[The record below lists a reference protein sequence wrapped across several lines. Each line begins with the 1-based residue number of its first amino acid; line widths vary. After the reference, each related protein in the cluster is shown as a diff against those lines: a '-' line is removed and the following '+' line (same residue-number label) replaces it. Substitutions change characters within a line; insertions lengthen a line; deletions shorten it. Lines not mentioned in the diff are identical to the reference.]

1 SVLAT
6 LTAASFQLSAAELPA
21 DIEWISN
28 NNEPLFASEEAVRG
42 GTYRTYIQSFPQ
54 TLRSVGPD
62 ANSGLR
68 QYLMDGSPK
77 LAQRHP
83 NTGKWIP
90 QLAKSWAF
98 GEDNKT
104 VFFKLDE
111 TAEWSDGE
119 KITADDYV
127 FMMKYYTSKDIID
140 PWYNDFFTNSI
151 VSVEKIDDYTIKV
164 NLAVAQS
171 HD

>member
-1 SVLAT
+1 MTKKLPFSVLAT

-83 NTGKWIP
+83 YTCKWIP

-104 VFFKLDE
+104 VFFK
-111 TAEWSDGE
+111 
-119 KITADDYV
+119 
-127 FMMKYYTSKDIID
+127 
-140 PWYNDFFTNSI
+140 
-151 VSVEKIDDYTIKV
+151 
-164 NLAVAQS
+164 
-171 HD
+171 